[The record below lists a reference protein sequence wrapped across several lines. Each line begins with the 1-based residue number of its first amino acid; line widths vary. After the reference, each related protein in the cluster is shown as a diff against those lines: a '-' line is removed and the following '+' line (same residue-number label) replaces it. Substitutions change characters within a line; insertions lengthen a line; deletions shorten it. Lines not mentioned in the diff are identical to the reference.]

1 MDVPGYGS
9 SIPAGRMKGNR
20 PHRVPLS
27 DAAMAILERRRGQ
40 HDGLVFGNRAGRVPS
55 QNAVAKLAKPHT
67 THGFRS
73 TFRDWVNDTGRNG
86 EAAEH
91 ALAHA
96 VGNSV
101 ERCYARSDMLE
112 RRRPRWPTGRGS
124 WPRKGAGGR
133 R

>member
-40 HDGLVFGNRAGRVPS
+40 HDELVFGNRAGRVPS

-67 THGFRS
+67 THRLPFDLPRL
-73 TFRDWVNDTGRNG
+73 G
-86 EAAEH
+86 ERH
-91 ALAHA
+91 
-96 VGNSV
+96 
-101 ERCYARSDMLE
+101 RPE
-112 RRRPRWPTGRGS
+112 RRSGRTRIGARG
-124 WPRKGAGGR
+124 RKLG
-133 R
+133 